1 MNSFSPKKMS
11 SSSRSSATLGNVTPQ
26 HSRRN
31 STDGTEMEM
40 TEGADLV
47 TGAVDMGMSRVGE
60 SDIAGA
66 MLEPSPRQEEM
77 SERGHISPVAK
88 VFHMD
93 FKGRGGDID
102 QEMMDAEHIEYTNDT
117 LGDAEEKKGVRLD

>member
-31 STDGTEMEM
+31 STEMEM
-40 TEGADLV
+40 TEGVDPLAGV
-47 TGAVDMGMSRVGE
+47 TDIGMGGVGE
-60 SDIAGA
+60 SDIAGT
-66 MLEPSPRQEEM
+66 MLELPSPRQEEM
-77 SERGHISPVAK
+77 CEIGHISPVAK

-102 QEMMDAEHIEYTNDT
+102 QEMMDAEHIEYTNDAS
-117 LGDAEEKKGVRLD
+117 GDAEGKKGV

>member
-1 MNSFSPKKMS
+1 MNNFSPKKMS

-40 TEGADLV
+40 AEGVDPLA
-47 TGAVDMGMSRVGE
+47 GAVDMGMSRVKEG
-60 SDIAGA
+60 DIAGT
-66 MLEPSPRQEEM
+66 MLEPAPRQEEM

-117 LGDAEEKKGVRLD
+117 PGDSEEKKGV

>member
-31 STDGTEMEM
+31 SADGTEMEM
-40 TEGADLV
+40 TEGINRLTEVA
-47 TGAVDMGMSRVGE
+47 DMGMCRVVEG
-60 SDIAGA
+60 DIAGT
-66 MLEPSPRQEEM
+66 MLEPPSPQEEM

-88 VFHMD
+88 VFHLD
-93 FKGRGGDID
+93 FKGLSGDID
-102 QEMMDAEHIEYTNDT
+102 QEMVDAEHVEYVNDVP
-117 LGDAEEKKGVRLD
+117 GDAEEKKRV